1 VKKSRLKDRFASK
14 RARFPDDEPKLTWL
28 PMLLDAY
35 ALIDRGIE
43 VAVDREQKKR
53 GVRLACGKG
62 CSNCCRAH
70 TDIPV
75 YPHELLGIYWFATEK
90 ICGNKRDAL
99 RKQLT
104 GHGDGPPCPF
114 LVEGECAIHVIRP
127 AACRQFNV
135 FGRACDEGEDP
146 YHSRRQDVL
155 TPIQDFTD
163 RAFAA
168 TIPFYGIEGGSDRT
182 MAAREIIHTR
192 ASNLHSCDWEKL
204 LRLMEGFDS
213 RHA

>member
-1 VKKSRLKDRFASK
+1 MKKSRLKDRFAS
-14 RARFPDDEPKLTWL
+14 RRVRFPDDEPKLAWL

-35 ALIDRGIE
+35 ALIDRGVE
-43 VAVDREQKKR
+43 VAVDRQQRKR

-75 YPHELLGIYWFATEK
+75 YPHELLGIYWYATEK
-90 ICGNKRDAL
+90 ICGDKRDAL
-99 RKQLT
+99 RKQLA
-104 GHGDGPPCPF
+104 GHADGPPCPF
-114 LVEGECAIHVIRP
+114 LVDGECSIHVIRP

-146 YHSRRQDVL
+146 YYSRRQDVL
-155 TPIQDFTD
+155 TPIEDFTD

-168 TIPFYGIEGGSDRT
+168 TISFYGVERRDDRT
-182 MAAREIIHTR
+182 MAAKEIIYTR
-192 ASNLHSCDWEKL
+192 ASNLHRCDWKKL

-213 RHA
+213 RNT